1 MPDFEQLMQ
10 EMKTTERLII
20 TCTVLVA
27 AAILI
32 ILPSMLW
39 VIFRKSFQKTNNL
52 LEYYEKMND
61 EETVQRDSR
70 IKENF

>member
-1 MPDFEQLMQ
+1 MDIDIPDFEPLMQ

-39 VIFRKSFQKTNNL
+39 VIFRKSFRKTNNL

-61 EETVQRDSR
+61 EETVQ
-70 IKENF
+70 